1 VTRWIADRLR
11 ADEALVGCFVST
23 PALATCEVLG
33 ACGFDVLVADA
44 EHAPLAP
51 ADVRTIIAGADLAGL
66 PALVRLSD
74 DTTTSIQYA
83 LDGGAA
89 GVIVPRVE
97 SAAQTAAIVSACRYP
112 PLGTRGAGPGR
123 ASLYGLE
130 RERSL
135 DEARSHTLVA
145 VQVESAAAVA
155 NLDAILAVDGLDM
168 VFVGPNDLSHS
179 LGRPP
184 DDELR
189 TVIDD
194 VLARAHAASCLT
206 GILAP
211 TSELVGRY
219 TEAGV
224 SLLLTG
230 TDLSLLA
237 AGARTLTG
245 SLPASARRAHQS
257 IDR

>member
-1 VTRWIADRLR
+1 M
-11 ADEALVGCFVST
+11 VGCFVSQ
-23 PALATCEVLG
+23 PSLAVCEVLG
-33 ACGFDVLVADA
+33 ASGFDLLVADA

-51 ADVRTIIAGADLAGL
+51 ADVHTIVAGADLAGL

-74 DTTTSIQYA
+74 DSPTSIQYA

-89 GVIVPRVE
+89 GIIVPRVH
-97 SAAQTAAIVSACRYP
+97 SGPQAAAVVAAASYP
-112 PLGTRGAGPGR
+112 PKGGRGAGPGR

-135 DEARSHTLVA
+135 EQALAHTLVA
-145 VQVESAAAVA
+145 VQIESAEAVA
-155 NLDAILAVDGLDM
+155 NLDAILAVGGLDM

-179 LGRPP
+179 LGRPAQ
-184 DDELR
+184 DDLHR
-189 TVIDD
+189 VIDD
-194 VLARAHAASCLT
+194 VLARAHARGVLS

-211 TSELVGRY
+211 TPELVDRY
-219 TEAGV
+219 QRAGV

-230 TDLSLLA
+230 SDLAMLA
-237 AGARTLTG
+237 LGARSVVG
-245 SLPASARRAHQS
+245 ALPASARRGHQS